1 MYERR
6 HAIITGK
13 SLASSEEIA
22 AGEAVSLKDD
32 EAYIPLSK
40 DVAPSSNGIPEF
52 WLTALRNHIGLG
64 DIITERDEAALKH
77 LIDLRIEHINVED
90 ADEKQEDTEE
100 EQYKQGYTIIFEF
113 SPNEFFENKI
123 LEKSYFYGPEV
134 DYTGE
139 FAYHHATGTTIKWKE
154 DKDLTKEFEIKK
166 QRNKSLFF
174 TFLPNPMLTIFFFS
188 HQIPTALGLFAKP
201 SQ

>member
-40 DVAPSSNGIPEF
+40 DVPPSSNGIPEF

-64 DIITERDEAALKH
+64 DIITRSEER
-77 LIDLRIEHINVED
+77 RV
-90 ADEKQEDTEE
+90 
-100 EQYKQGYTIIFEF
+100 G
-113 SPNEFFENKI
+113 
-123 LEKSYFYGPEV
+123 
-134 DYTGE
+134 
-139 FAYHHATGTTIKWKE
+139 KE
-154 DKDLTKEFEIKK
+154 C
-166 QRNKSLFF
+166 S
-174 TFLPNPMLTIFFFS
+174 S
-188 HQIPTALGLFAKP
+188 
-201 SQ
+201 